1 MANLELEGIEN
12 LIAEV
17 EKLGAK
23 GSRIENKALREAGEV
38 MKEAIKQ
45 EAPRKTGTLKE
56 SIEVSGVKT
65 KDGFKHV
72 AVGPGKEGWYGKFL
86 EFGTV
91 KMKAKPF
98 MAPGYER
105 SKAGALEKISEEL
118 RKGLGL

>member
-1 MANLELEGIEN
+1 MAKLELEGIEN

-23 GSRIENKALREAGEV
+23 GNRIENKALREAGDIV
-38 MKEAIKQ
+38 KQAIKQ
-45 EAPRKTGTLKE
+45 EVPVRTGRLKR
-56 SIEVSGVKT
+56 SIEASGIRT
-65 KDGFKHV
+65 KDGIKHV
-72 AVGPGKEGWYGKFL
+72 AVGPGKDGYYGKFV

-98 MAPGYER
+98 MAPSYEK
-105 SKAGALEKISEEL
+105 SKAAAMEKIAEEL

>member
-1 MANLELEGIEN
+1 MAKLELEGIEN

-23 GSRIENKALREAGEV
+23 GNRIENKALREAGAAV
-38 MKEAIKQ
+38 KEAIKQ
-45 EAPRKTGTLKE
+45 EVPVKTGKLKR
-56 SIEVSGVKT
+56 SIEASGVRT
-65 KDGFKHV
+65 KDGIKHV
-72 AVGPGKEGWYGKFL
+72 AVGPGKEGYYGKFV

-98 MAPGYER
+98 MAPGYEK
-105 SKAGALEKISEEL
+105 SKAAALEKIGEEL

>member
-1 MANLELEGIEN
+1 MAKLELEGIEN

-23 GSRIENKALREAGEV
+23 GNRIENKALREAGDIV
-38 MKEAIKQ
+38 KEAIKG
-45 EAPRKTGTLKE
+45 EVSVRTGRLKR
-56 SIEVSGVKT
+56 SIEASNVRT
-65 KDGFKHV
+65 KDRIKHV
-72 AVGPGKEGWYGKFL
+72 AVGPGKDGYYGKFV

-98 MAPGYER
+98 MAPGYEK
-105 SKAGALEKISEEL
+105 SKAAALEKIAEEL

>member
-23 GSRIENKALREAGEV
+23 GARIENKALREAGEV
-38 MKEAIKQ
+38 VREAIKQ
-45 EAPRKTGTLKE
+45 EAPRKTGTLKK
-56 SIEVSGVKT
+56 SIEVSRVKN
-65 KDGFKHV
+65 KDGAKYV
-72 AVGPGKEGWYGKFL
+72 EVGPGKEGWYGKFL

-98 MAPGYER
+98 MAPGYEK
-105 SKAGALEKISEEL
+105 SKEKAMEEIE
-118 RKGLGL
+118 KN